1 MHYNELL
8 SPLIMSLKSV
18 KKELDAL
25 KNN

>member
-18 KKELDAL
+18 KEELNAL
-25 KNN
+25 KNK